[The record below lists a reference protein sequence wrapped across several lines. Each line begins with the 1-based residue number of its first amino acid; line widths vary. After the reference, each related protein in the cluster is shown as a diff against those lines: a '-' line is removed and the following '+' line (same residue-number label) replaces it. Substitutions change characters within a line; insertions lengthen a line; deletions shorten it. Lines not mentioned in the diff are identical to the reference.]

1 MNQLLWQEK
10 GKIIAYKSSDSENY
24 DKMINFHLTHKIR
37 ASRANFILFPYR
49 EQVYIIYMHFL
60 VLRDTMHLDTMKKL

>member
-49 EQVYIIYMHFL
+49 E
-60 VLRDTMHLDTMKKL
+60 